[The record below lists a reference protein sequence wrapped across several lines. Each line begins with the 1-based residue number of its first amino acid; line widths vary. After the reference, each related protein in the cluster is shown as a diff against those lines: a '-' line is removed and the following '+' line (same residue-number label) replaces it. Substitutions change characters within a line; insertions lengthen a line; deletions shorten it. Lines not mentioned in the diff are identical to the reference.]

1 MRMLFSKKLQETV
14 DPFQFWSE
22 SSVNPQFYQGQV
34 DVVDWNID
42 NIEFAKLLRE

>member
-1 MRMLFSKKLQETV
+1 MLFPKKLQETV

-22 SSVNPQFYQGQV
+22 SSVNSHFYQGQV

-42 NIEFAKLLRE
+42 NIALAKLLRE